1 MHHFSDKP
9 FAFSMPTRV
18 VFGRGCSGRA
28 AEEARAFG
36 ETVLFVTMED
46 IPCAERIRASLA
58 GSGLRIIPFVD
69 VQPNPLAHKIDEAAA
84 LARARGVDVVVAVGG
99 GSVMDTGKGAAIGA
113 THDGSIWEYCLD
125 YDGPRRSA
133 TSATLPVIAIPTTAG
148 TGSEVSGIAVIGNAE
163 TRQKGPVRSPH
174 IFPRVALVDPDL
186 TLTLPPRLTASTGF
200 DAFSHALERYLSVLR
215 HPLVDSL
222 AQPAMRLVVENLEA
236 AVHDGSDVGA
246 RVALSWAS
254 TQAIMA
260 VAAQVGE
267 SGLHILGLPLSAQF
281 GVSHGESLAV
291 LMPELMRDV
300 CVHLPD
306 RARWIANL
314 LGAEA
319 GPGMSGQALCEVCVD
334 ATVGWL
340 KRIGLDRRLSDYGVT
355 PEACETLAQVVNL
368 SRFGNTFYGA
378 RTLPQ
383 VRDFYQRVL
392 VAESS

>member
-36 ETVLFVTMED
+36 VTVRVVTMED

-222 AQPAMRLVVENLEA
+222 AQ
-236 AVHDGSDVGA
+236 G
-246 RVALSWAS
+246 
-254 TQAIMA
+254 
-260 VAAQVGE
+260 
-267 SGLHILGLPLSAQF
+267 
-281 GVSHGESLAV
+281 
-291 LMPELMRDV
+291 
-300 CVHLPD
+300 
-306 RARWIANL
+306 IA
-314 LGAEA
+314 
-319 GPGMSGQALCEVCVD
+319 
-334 ATVGWL
+334 
-340 KRIGLDRRLSDYGVT
+340 
-355 PEACETLAQVVNL
+355 ETI
-368 SRFGNTFYGA
+368 
-378 RTLPQ
+378 
-383 VRDFYQRVL
+383 
-392 VAESS
+392 E